1 MASTYVI
8 RVSFPFSRA
17 FSASG
22 APSLVAS
29 ARQLPHTDSAASLS
43 SSSFAS
49 APSRLVS
56 SLPLASSRSGCIFA
70 ASSLS
75 SSRRAARWSQ
85 RGVWTLGAS
94 SAHLLSPSSS
104 SSLSASS
111 SPASS
116 LLGGCMQATRCA
128 TSVASSPPS
137 PASSSPSSPSSEG
150 TQVPSES
157 GPSEAEARGPVR
169 SGSES
174 RSPDDV
180 AKQGGEKNSQR
191 NESSEHGN
199 EVDGSR
205 TEGRFSAI
213 FLSSLL
219 LGGLIVEGGRVYE
232 RVVRE
237 KRTFSEAFFA
247 EIRDLDSQMSKW
259 NEQLHVY
266 LDQKIGTGKK
276 EAEPLLPDLAEI
288 NAPDLM
294 PTLVLNFDNVL
305 ASIAYDPVKGYIV
318 RKRPGVDAFLSTLAN
333 FYELVLWSDHPFP
346 FIEDLLRA
354 RLEWPI
360 SFTLY
365 QENMDR
371 RGSSR
376 YRNLERLGRR
386 MDRVLYIDIDG
397 SVLPS
402 TQMRNFIKVTPFH
415 GEAQEMLEDH
425 ALPELTDLLI
435 GAAVSAGDV
444 REMLLRYGGGADG
457 NVGKRFLLEKIDAEK
472 RANQR
477 RSIGRVFGLSG
488 APGPQQRQK
497 WEKA

>member
-1 MASTYVI
+1 MHAL
-8 RVSFPFSRA
+8 R
-17 FSASG
+17 
-22 APSLVAS
+22 
-29 ARQLPHTDSAASLS
+29 SAASVAAAPAP
-43 SSSFAS
+43 AS
-49 APSRLVS
+49 TSPGGAQ
-56 SLPLASSRSGCIFA
+56 ATAA
-70 ASSLS
+70 ASGVQGE
-75 SSRRAARWSQ
+75 AAVER
-85 RGVWTLGAS
+85 
-94 SAHLLSPSSS
+94 SAH
-104 SSLSASS
+104 A
-111 SPASS
+111 
-116 LLGGCMQATRCA
+116 GATQTAENPVDADPKRKEFA
-128 TSVASSPPS
+128 K
-137 PASSSPSSPSSEG
+137 
-150 TQVPSES
+150 QQ
-157 GPSEAEARGPVR
+157 EAV
-169 SGSES
+169 GSETRHEAS
-174 RSPDDV
+174 E
-180 AKQGGEKNSQR
+180 QHGGED
-191 NESSEHGN
+191 EP
-199 EVDGSR
+199 R
-205 TEGRFSAI
+205 TGGRFSAV
-213 FLSSLL
+213 FLSSFL
-219 LGGLIVEGGRVYE
+219 LGGLVLEGGRLYE
-232 RVVRE
+232 RAARE
-237 KRTFSEAFFA
+237 KKTFSAAFVD
-247 EIRDLDSQMSKW
+247 EIRDLDSHMSKW
-259 NEQLHVY
+259 NEQLHLY

-386 MDRVLYIDIDG
+386 MDRVLYIDVDG
-397 SVLPS
+397 AHLPA
-402 TQMRNFIKVTPFH
+402 TQTGNFIKVTPFH

-425 ALPELTDLLI
+425 ALPELTDFLI

-488 APGPQQRQK
+488 GPPPQQRQK

>member
-1 MASTYVI
+1 MASTYVR
-8 RVSFPFSRA
+8 RVSFFSFSRA
-17 FSASG
+17 FSVSG
-22 APSLVAS
+22 AASLVAP
-29 ARQLPHTDSAASLS
+29 AKQLSPTDSLASLS

-49 APSRLVS
+49 APSRLAS
-56 SLPLASSRSGCIFA
+56 SLPLASSRSGCLSA

-75 SSRRAARWSQ
+75 SPHRVARWSQ
-85 RGVWTLGAS
+85 RDVWPFSTS
-94 SAHLLSPSSS
+94 SAHLLSLSSS
-104 SSLSASS
+104 SPSLSASS

-116 LLGGCMQATRCA
+116 PLGSCMQAVRSA
-128 TSVASSPPS
+128 ASVASSPPS
-137 PASSSPSSPSSEG
+137 PSSSSPSSEAS
-150 TQVPSES
+150 QVPSES
-157 GPSEAEARGPVR
+157 RPSEAEVRGPVK

-174 RSPDDV
+174 RSPDDFP
-180 AKQGGEKNSQR
+180 KPGGERNSQS
-191 NESSEHGN
+191 NESSDYGH

-219 LGGLIVEGGRVYE
+219 LGGLVVEGGRVYE

-237 KRTFSEAFFA
+237 KTTFSEAFFA
-247 EIRDLDSQMSKW
+247 EIRDLDSQMSNW
-259 NEQLHVY
+259 NEQLHLY